1 MALPHVGVVPGLEPG
16 ARVVPVDAGALVQ
29 GPPKTYRELLSDE
42 ANSPSPDRLANYLHG
57 YRFDGGGIPAPATLR
72 DQTVTLS
79 DRQPM
84 TFLGLV
90 QGPFGTPEVAIIHRL
105 MRYMDMPGEEAS
117 GFHDRVL
124 GLIGD
129 IMPHQYPT
137 VDVPNTAY
145 HLVGT
150 PVRVPTTEAMSALLP
165 AWEDPNIPLGPYTEA
180 DPETEVVRPRHV
192 QLVPGYYAALIIHR
206 RGVSAKLAFQELYG
220 AMQARGEVERCQDIV
235 IWLKAACTARG
246 GGGLQNGVPVVYHPL
261 APVHLPGEVYRYMIG
276 KVRGDLPA
284 LAAPDATTTGITDTL
299 AGALRA
305 LTGRVAEDGSERS
318 SREPKT
324 VKEVFKETYRTLLR
338 FCNVAEETAVAP
350 LWQRLAN
357 CTKSEQMTIM
367 IQEFQKV
374 CNSRGLATDTNTP
387 IVTSALKQM
396 ILGFQF
402 VGHGVDDLS
411 TGCQPF
417 MVSYAGSDNQL
428 QALETA
434 DIGNQLTQGEHSA
447 TLTDY
452 RTLREKE
459 KMKFPRDTLDVCITI
474 GRFAVLCQTLFQG
487 AGPPNP
493 LVEVVWHLLA
503 SLQNATPYIV
513 DRFAQ
518 VARTPAIAN
527 VYFASIVRAVQ
538 VNVQEYLHSVSVN
551 VAESHAGIEPP
562 EFRTMVMELK
572 RGTFQYSSNWVPL
585 PEAYLEPL
593 RGGSSGG
600 STAPFSRTPS
610 AAPTGASSVATTRT
624 DVSALTSESSRVSVA
639 RVDNPTSDTEF
650 SSITIR
656 PGGTRPILRDHT
668 PPTNDA
674 GQEFCVAWWLRGGCF
689 PNCRRRGTHVPFAS
703 AAERARLLA
712 YCRTHIAAPAAS
724 GGSA

>member
-1 MALPHVGVVPGLEPG
+1 MALPHVGALPGANPGAPPAPVIGAVVPG
-16 ARVVPVDAGALVQ
+16 
-29 GPPKTYRELLSDE
+29 PPKSYRELLSDE
-42 ANSPSPDRLANYLHG
+42 SNSPAPDRIANYLHG
-57 YRFDGGGIPAPATLR
+57 YRFDGGGVPAPATLR

-84 TFLGLV
+84 TFLSLV

-150 PVRVPTTEAMSALLP
+150 PVRVPTTEAMNALLP
-165 AWEDPNIPLGPYTEA
+165 TWEDQNTPLGPYTEA
-180 DPETEVVRPRHV
+180 DPETEVVRPRHT

-220 AMQARGEVERCQDIV
+220 AMQARGEVDRCQDIIV
-235 IWLKAACTARG
+235 WLKAACTARG
-246 GGGLQNGVPVVYHPL
+246 GGGLQNGVPIVYHPL

-276 KVRGDLPA
+276 KVRADLPA
-284 LAAPDATTTGITDTL
+284 LAAPDAATTGITDTL

-305 LTGRVAEDGSERS
+305 LTGRVVDEGGERS

-338 FCNVAEETAVAP
+338 FCNVAEETDVAP
-350 LWQRLAN
+350 VWQRLAN
-357 CTKSEQMTIM
+357 CTKSEQMTVM

-374 CNSRGLATDTNTP
+374 CNSRGLATDTYTP

-417 MVSYAGSDNQL
+417 MVSYAGNDNQL

-434 DIGNQLTQGEHSA
+434 EVGNQLAQGEHSA

-459 KMKFPRDTLDVCITI
+459 KLKFPRDTLDVCITI
-474 GRFAVLCQTLFQG
+474 GRYAVLCQTLFQG

-493 LVEVVWHLLA
+493 LVEVTWQLVA
-503 SLQNATPYIV
+503 ALQNATPYIV

-518 VARTPAIAN
+518 VARVPAIAN

-538 VNVQEYLHSVSVN
+538 VHVHEYLHSVSVN
-551 VAESHAGIEPP
+551 VAEGHAGIDPP
-562 EFRTMVMELK
+562 EFRTMVTELK

-585 PEAYLEPL
+585 PEAYLEPV
-593 RGGSSGG
+593 RGSPSGTGS
-600 STAPFSRTPS
+600 SRTPS
-610 AAPTGASSVATTRT
+610 ATPTGASSVSTTRT
-624 DVSALTSESSRVSVA
+624 GVSSLTADSTRTPVA
-639 RVDNPTSDTEF
+639 RVDNPTPDADF

-656 PGGTRPILRDHT
+656 AGGTRPILRDH
-668 PPTNDA
+668 PPPANDA
-674 GQEFCVAWWLRGGCF
+674 GQEFCVAWWLRSGCF
-689 PNCRRRGTHVPFAS
+689 PNCRRRATHTPFAS
-703 AAERARLLA
+703 AAERARLLSF
-712 YCRTHIAAPAAS
+712 CRDHIAAPAA
-724 GGSA
+724 GGTSS